1 MKVIETSEMRDST
14 MRDSTSGAGAGAEG
28 IVRIRDRGDT
38 TWREQEPDIAGDEA
52 PRPLLTD
59 AAERQ
64 LLRGLEDRIASPLDL
79 SALRRFARG
88 AGTFARGLLP
98 ADRAA
103 VRITE
108 LMVGLLLYGIS
119 EALMLSPAVGVD
131 PWDVF
136 HTGLARITGI
146 PVGTVLI
153 IIGAFVL
160 LLWIPIRQR
169 PGLGTLANIV
179 VIGAVLDLTLGAVP
193 TPHALWARWAVFAAG
208 VLLNAVATGL
218 YIGAGLGPGPRDGLT
233 TGFAARGHSIR
244 VVRTGVEVT
253 VLVAG
258 WLLGGNVGLGT
269 IAYAVAIGPLVHLTI
284 PWFGS
289 RHDGTVRPRVWLV
302 PRIRRAVRDR

>member
-1 MKVIETSEMRDST
+1 MKMIETEAAAR
-14 MRDSTSGAGAGAEG
+14 RPASGGAAERGA
-28 IVRIRDRGDT
+28 RIQQREALA
-38 TWREQEPDIAGDEA
+38 WREQEPDIHGGEAAG
-52 PRPLLTD
+52 PVLTD
-59 AAERQ
+59 AAERL
-64 LLRGLEDRIASPLDL
+64 LLRALEDRIAGPLDF
-79 SALRRFARG
+79 SALRRLARRTGGFARQ
-88 AGTFARGLLP
+88 LLP
-98 ADRAA
+98 RDRAA
-103 VRITE
+103 TRLTE
-108 LMVGLLLYGIS
+108 LMVGLLLYGVS

-153 IIGAFVL
+153 IVGALVL

-179 VIGAVLDLTLGAVP
+179 VIGAVVDVSLGAMP
-193 TPHALWARWAVFAAG
+193 TSHVLWVRWAVFASG

-244 VVRTGVEVT
+244 VVRTSVEVA
-253 VLVAG
+253 VLLAG

-269 IAYAVAIGPLVHLTI
+269 IAYAVAIGPLVHVTI

-289 RHDGTVRPRVWLV
+289 RHGGAARPRIWLV
-302 PRIRRAVRDR
+302 PRVRGVIRDR

>member
-1 MKVIETSEMRDST
+1 MKVIETSESYRSA
-14 MRDSTSGAGAGAEG
+14 SGEGAARA
-28 IVRIRDRGDT
+28 VRTRDREAAA
-38 TWREQEPDIAGDEA
+38 WREQEPDILRHEGDGA
-52 PRPLLTD
+52 SRPMLTD
-59 AAERQ
+59 AAERRI
-64 LLRGLEDRIASPLDL
+64 LLGLEDRIASPLDF
-79 SALRRFARG
+79 APLRRLARR
-88 AGTFARGLLP
+88 ARSVGRELLP
-98 ADRAA
+98 RDRAA
-103 VRITE
+103 VRVTE
-108 LMVGLLLYGIS
+108 LMIGLLLYGFS

-153 IIGAFVL
+153 IVGAFVL

-193 TPHALWARWAVFAAG
+193 TPHALWARWAVFSSG

-244 VVRTGVEVT
+244 IVRTGVEVT

-269 IAYAVAIGPLVHLTI
+269 VAYAVAIGPLVHLTI

-289 RHDGTVRPRVWLV
+289 RHDGAVRPRLWLI
-302 PRIRRAVRDR
+302 PRAHRVIRDREI

>member
-1 MKVIETSEMRDST
+1 MKVIETSET
-14 MRDSTSGAGAGAEG
+14 YGAASGGGARTAR
-28 IVRIRDRGDT
+28 VRDREAM
-38 TWREQEPDIAGDEA
+38 TWREQQPVISGGEA
-52 PRPLLTD
+52 SWPVLTD
-59 AAERQ
+59 AAERR
-64 LLRGLEDRIASPLDL
+64 LLLGFEDRIASPLDF
-79 SALRRFARG
+79 SALRRLGRRTASAARE
-88 AGTFARGLLP
+88 LLP
-98 ADRAA
+98 RDRAA
-103 VRITE
+103 VRVAE
-108 LMVGLLLYGIS
+108 LMVGLFLYGIS

-153 IIGAFVL
+153 IVGAFVL

-179 VIGAVLDLTLGAVP
+179 VIGVVLDLTLGAVP

-244 VVRTGVEVT
+244 VVRTSVEVT

-269 IAYAVAIGPLVHLTI
+269 VAYAVAIGPLVHLTI
-284 PWFGS
+284 PWFGN
-289 RHDGTVRPRVWLV
+289 RHDGTVRPRLWSA
-302 PRIRRAVRDR
+302 PRVHREIRDR

>member
-1 MKVIETSEMRDST
+1 MKVIETSETYGAASGGGAARTVRVRD
-14 MRDSTSGAGAGAEG
+14 GEAAA
-28 IVRIRDRGDT
+28 
-38 TWREQEPDIAGDEA
+38 WREQEPDIYGDEA
-52 PRPLLTD
+52 SRSLLTD
-59 AAERQ
+59 AGERQ
-64 LLRGLEDRIASPLDL
+64 LLLGLEDRIARPLDF
-79 SALRRFARG
+79 SILRRLGRR
-88 AGTFARGLLP
+88 AGTVARELLP
-98 ADRAA
+98 PDRAT

-108 LMVGLLLYGIS
+108 LMAGLLLYGIS

-136 HTGLARITGI
+136 HTGLARMTGI

-153 IIGAFVL
+153 IVGAFVL

-179 VIGAVLDLTLGAVP
+179 VIGVVLDLTLGAVP
-193 TPHALWARWAVFAAG
+193 TPHALWARWAVFCAG

-269 IAYAVAIGPLVHLTI
+269 VVYAVAIGPLVHLTI

-289 RHDGTVRPRVWLV
+289 RHDGTVRPRIWLI
-302 PRIRRAVRDR
+302 PRVRRVIRDR